1 MKPLM
6 VGLCALG
13 MWTAVAEQAPAAW
26 NNVFQPTLFGRN
38 RTTTSN
44 YYVAPAVV
52 YSSPVVAAPVVPV
65 VANAAPACST
75 CNAPPQ
81 PNCNTSYTQRCYY
94 QPVTTYET
102 KSYYEPVTTYQTSY
116 YYEPVTSYR
125 YSAYYD
131 PCSCGYQ
138 QVATPVTSYQL
149 RAQSS
154 PVQSW
159 VQRCAQVPVTSYQK
173 SCYWQPQTTCCQTTV
188 GALIP
193 AGAPVSAPVVA
204 PVGPP
209 SISPTPGAPP
219 NIDEQRG
226 PANFDKSYYPQ
237 QPQSP
242 VTVPN
247 TSWRPSLGVP
257 TFPTTSPSL
266 PPPPPPVKLDRI
278 VVNPDATVEGQ
289 VVRNDNTPRPDA
301 KIVFVS
307 SSQPS
312 VQRSVTANSA
322 GRFYVALASGSW
334 NVYLQ
339 GLDGKQNFYT
349 RIDVN
354 DTQPGRLT
362 LVNR

>member
-1 MKPLM
+1 MEQRVPADTVRAQPQFDHEQL
-6 VGLCALG
+6 LCCAGRGVFLAG
-13 MWTAVAEQAPAAW
+13 GGCPGRAGGAA
-26 NNVFQPTLFGRN
+26 
-38 RTTTSN
+38 
-44 YYVAPAVV
+44 
-52 YSSPVVAAPVVPV
+52 
-65 VANAAPACST
+65 AAPACST

-81 PNCNTSYTQRCYY
+81 PSCNTSYTQRCYY

-102 KSYYEPVTTYQTSY
+102 KTYYEPVTSYQTSY

-125 YSAYYD
+125 YRAYYD

-138 QVATPVTSYQL
+138 QVATPVTSYQI

-193 AGAPVSAPVVA
+193 AGTTVGAPRRCTDGASEHHAD
-204 PVGPP
+204 
-209 SISPTPGAPP
+209 PGAPP

-226 PANFDKSYYPQ
+226 PASFDKSYYPQ
-237 QPQSP
+237 TRQNP
-242 VTVPN
+242 VAVPN
-247 TSWRPSLGVP
+247 ASWRPTLGVP

-266 PPPPPPVKLDRI
+266 PAPPPVKLDRI
-278 VVNPDATVEGQ
+278 VVGPDATVEGQ
-289 VVRNDNTPRPDA
+289 VVRNDNAPRPDA

-307 SSQPS
+307 SSQPDA
-312 VQRSVTANSA
+312 QRTVTANSA

-349 RIDVN
+349 RIDVG
-354 DTQPGRLT
+354 TAQPGRLT
-362 LVNR
+362 INQ